1 MQAFLQNIFIFVL
14 RCSFVYI
21 YINYTDRSV
30 ESGCEMKNTKQI
42 IMEAAI
48 KEISDKGYIGATMD
62 GIALNAGVAK
72 GTLYYHFKTKEELFN
87 FIVKEGLS
95 LIKQDIDQAVSK
107 ETGIIDKFKKLSFVQ
122 LKVIYDNRDFFKVI
136 MSQLWGIELRQTEL
150 RIAVKD
156 YIAYL
161 ESYIKEAISEK
172 IIDVEDSHLLAYTF
186 FGIMT
191 SVTVYE
197 LLNDK
202 EFNSIEDAEK
212 IINYTLNGIGIKN
225 PD

>member
-1 MQAFLQNIFIFVL
+1 
-14 RCSFVYI
+14 
-21 YINYTDRSV
+21 
-30 ESGCEMKNTKQI
+30 MKNTKQI

>member
-1 MQAFLQNIFIFVL
+1 
-14 RCSFVYI
+14 
-21 YINYTDRSV
+21 
-30 ESGCEMKNTKQI
+30 MKNTKQV
-42 IMEAAI
+42 IMDAAI
-48 KEISDKGYIGATMD
+48 KEISEKGYIGATMD
-62 GIALNAGVAK
+62 GIAAKAGVAK

-87 FIVKEGLS
+87 FIVKEGLD
-95 LIKQDIDQAVSK
+95 LLKQDIDQAVSE
-107 ETGIIDKFKKLSFVQ
+107 ETDIIDKFKKLSFVQ
-122 LKVIYDNRDFFKVI
+122 LKIIYDKRDFFKVI
-136 MSQLWGIELRQTEL
+136 MSQLWGIEIRQTEL
-150 RIAVKD
+150 RSAVKD

-172 IIDVEDSHLLAYTF
+172 IIDIEDSHLLAYAF

-202 EFNSIEDAEK
+202 EFNSIDDAEK

-225 PD
+225 PA

>member
-1 MQAFLQNIFIFVL
+1 M
-14 RCSFVYI
+14 YI

-30 ESGCEMKNTKQI
+30 ESGGIMKNTKQV
-42 IMEAAI
+42 IMDAAI
-48 KEISDKGYIGATMD
+48 KEISEKGYIGATMD
-62 GIALNAGVAK
+62 GIAAKAGVAK

-87 FIVKEGLS
+87 FIVKEGLD
-95 LIKQDIDQAVSK
+95 LLKQDIDQAVSE
-107 ETGIIDKFKKLSFVQ
+107 ETDIIDKFKKLSFVQ
-122 LKVIYDNRDFFKVI
+122 LKIIYDKRDFFKVI
-136 MSQLWGIELRQTEL
+136 MSQLWGIEIRQTEL
-150 RIAVKD
+150 RSAVKD

-172 IIDVEDSHLLAYTF
+172 IIDIEDSHLLAYAF

-202 EFNSIEDAEK
+202 EFNSIDDAEK

-225 PD
+225 PA

>member
-1 MQAFLQNIFIFVL
+1 
-14 RCSFVYI
+14 
-21 YINYTDRSV
+21 
-30 ESGCEMKNTKQI
+30 MKNTKQT
-42 IMEAAI
+42 IMDAAI
-48 KEISDKGYIGATMD
+48 KEISEKGYLGATMD

-72 GTLYYHFKTKEELFN
+72 GTLYYHFRTKEELFN
-87 FIVKEGLS
+87 FIVSEGLA

-107 ETGIIDKFKKLSFVQ
+107 ETDIIDKFKKLSFVQ
-122 LKVIYDNRDFFKVI
+122 LKIIYDNRDFFKVI

-150 RIAVKD
+150 RVAVKD

-161 ESYIKEAISEK
+161 ESYIKEAMSEK
-172 IIDVEDSHLLAYTF
+172 IIDVEDSHLLAYAF

-225 PD
+225 PDS